1 MKTIK
6 RIMAALICMTIALT
20 GIPISVKA
28 ADSSGTLDTNMET
41 NSELFITLEENT
53 DYRWNVN
60 DSGEKGSDVH
70 LDTGEGGNCRF
81 RLDKIENGWYGI
93 KHIKVNGTDR
103 FADVKD
109 ESKDSGAKIHVWES
123 NDEKV
128 KGKEH
133 RQFAFYYLGN
143 DANGN
148 KRYYIKNRKSG
159 RWLGY
164 SGNLNNNNPNIIQ
177 TEEKDRK
184 VWLVTKSVVP
194 LTGKESQV
202 LKEEDKSVICE
213 IHEAGKLDALNRASN
228 IAVPGSCPT
237 FQVMGITSKWKLKWI
252 PEYHAYQIDAVSDGE
267 STTNLSLDVNIK

>member
-103 FADVKD
+103 FADVED
-109 ESKDSGAKIHVWES
+109 ESKDSGARYMYG
-123 NDEKV
+123 KV
-128 KGKEH
+128 MM
-133 RQFAFYYLGN
+133 
-143 DANGN
+143 
-148 KRYYIKNRKSG
+148 RKSKEK
-159 RWLGY
+159 
-164 SGNLNNNNPNIIQ
+164 SIVNLHFIILEMMQ
-177 TEEKDRK
+177 TEIKD
-184 VWLVTKSVVP
+184 
-194 LTGKESQV
+194 
-202 LKEEDKSVICE
+202 I
-213 IHEAGKLDALNRASN
+213 I
-228 IAVPGSCPT
+228 
-237 FQVMGITSKWKLKWI
+237 
-252 PEYHAYQIDAVSDGE
+252 
-267 STTNLSLDVNIK
+267 

>member
-109 ESKDSGAKIHVWES
+109 ESKDSGAKIHVCT
-123 NDEKV
+123 D
-128 KGKEH
+128 
-133 RQFAFYYLGN
+133 
-143 DANGN
+143 
-148 KRYYIKNRKSG
+148 SG
-159 RWLGY
+159 RQIAEMIYERHEILTSCLKTLGV
-164 SGNLNNNNPNIIQ
+164 
-177 TEEKDRK
+177 DAA
-184 VWLVTKSVVP
+184 VA
-194 LTGKESQV
+194 
-202 LKEEDKSVICE
+202 EEDACKIEHVISE
-213 IHEAGKLDALNRASN
+213 ES
-228 IAVPGSCPT
+228 
-237 FQVMGITSKWKLKWI
+237 FQAIKDHISKMKDK
-252 PEYHAYQIDAVSDGE
+252 
-267 STTNLSLDVNIK
+267 